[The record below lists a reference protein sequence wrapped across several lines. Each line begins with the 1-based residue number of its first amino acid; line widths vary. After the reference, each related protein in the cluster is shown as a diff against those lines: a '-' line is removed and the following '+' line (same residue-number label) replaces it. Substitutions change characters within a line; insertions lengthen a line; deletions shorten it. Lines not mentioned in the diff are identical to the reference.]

1 MTDGDIRDRDGDGIN
16 ERVDENGN
24 QKILYQMADRLDQ
37 ILNPDKGSEAGLL
50 TKGDMPLPTWLVN
63 AESDD
68 SLTYWKQV
76 NRADSADASVT
87 ALGSVPVS
95 GQVYS
100 QKEDTWPPSMR
111 AGSPRWWIWRPPQ
124 TRSLMT
130 SPVLC
135 GTR

>member
-87 ALGSVPVS
+87 ALGSSS
-95 GQVYS
+95 G
-100 QKEDTWPPSMR
+100 ER
-111 AGSPRWWIWRPPQ
+111 AGIQPEGGHLGHR
-124 TRSLMT
+124 
-130 SPVLC
+130 VC
-135 GTR
+135 GPDLQGGGSGDRRRHGLL

>member
-50 TKGDMPLPTWLVN
+50 TKGDMPLPIWLVN

-76 NRADSADASVT
+76 NPGGQRRRQRDST
-87 ALGSVPVS
+87 GKRS
-95 GQVYS
+95 G
-100 QKEDTWPPSMR
+100 ER
-111 AGSPRWWIWRPPQ
+111 AGIRPEGGHLGH
-124 TRSLMT
+124 R
-130 SPVLC
+130 VC
-135 GTR
+135 GPDLQGGGSGDRRRHGLL